1 MTIIHAT
8 SPSNWSIDSTDCHS
22 KFQQGIC
29 EETDRQTLKFIWGA
43 KDPEEPKQLWK
54 QTQFYFISR
63 FDIKLSRIVH
73 FWLLNR
79 QKRVNEKEYSTKNH
93 M

>member
-43 KDPEEPKQLWK
+43 KDPEEQKQLWK
-54 QTQFYFISR
+54 GKAKLEDYTPTKIQTF
-63 FDIKLSRIVH
+63 L
-73 FWLLNR
+73 
-79 QKRVNEKEYSTKNH
+79 
-93 M
+93 